1 MSYPFDAALTRGLTA
16 DVDYETS
23 VLKVLLVVEGSKL
36 DPRTSG
42 AYFGLGQPSAAN
54 IAAIVTL
61 SELSD
66 PNYARKTLAGKAVSI
81 NTDTTPHRAQAT
93 FTPNE
98 YTPAIGTLALPVI
111 GAVIYDEGGGTEA
124 TRIPLWYINTGGAN
138 SFPWSGGSDLY
149 VIAPTGGWLRLEG
162 R

>member
-1 MSYPFDAALTRGLTA
+1 MSYPFDAFLTRPFTGDL
-16 DVDYETS
+16 DYETA

-36 DPRTSG
+36 DPRTAG

-54 IAAIVTL
+54 LAAIVTL

-66 PNYARKTLAGKAVSI
+66 ANYARKTLAGTAISI
-81 NTDTTPHRAQAT
+81 NTSTTPHRAQAT

-98 YTPAIGTLALPVI
+98 YTPAIGTLASPVI
-111 GAVIYDEGGGTEA
+111 GAVIFDEGGGAEA
-124 TRIPLWYINTGGAN
+124 TRIPLWYINTGDG
-138 SFPWSGGSDLY
+138 FPWSGGSDLY
-149 VIAPTGGWLRLEG
+149 VIAPTGGWLRVEG